1 MTFIPRRFTAFVL
14 RQFLPFL
21 RPPTVCR
28 QILPPHQLG
37 EPGRLQMLAVERSR
51 TREVALA
58 SAPKWYNSAR
68 SGGTKQTDGA
78 RKRGFRVSEQVL
90 GPSGIPENSIS
101 SIHFDPGDPLGLDQI
116 GQKPRVRHLR
126 LGLRVQKGKGRAASS
141 RGHVPTLF
149 RWAISVEREEVV
161 DNFSR

>member
-1 MTFIPRRFTAFVL
+1 MLPLYVSCVGNLLGPLGLQVSTPSASSETANCPACEEPHLYARAVTFIPRRFTAFVL

-90 GPSGIPENSIS
+90 GPSGIKLHLI
-101 SIHFDPGDPLGLDQI
+101 DPF
-116 GQKPRVRHLR
+116 R
-126 LGLRVQKGKGRAASS
+126 S
-141 RGHVPTLF
+141 R
-149 RWAISVEREEVV
+149 
-161 DNFSR
+161 